1 MNYLQTYLLPHSM
14 KIQASKG
21 ILNDIHFLNFNSNLD
36 RNYWEFFRDPNYD
49 TSREGSANIETLG
62 QPSDIKAN
70 S

>member
-1 MNYLQTYLLPHSM
+1 MAY
-14 KIQASKG
+14 IFR
-21 ILNDIHFLNFNSNLD
+21 ILIVV
-36 RNYWEFFRDPNYD
+36 WIEIIGEFGDPNYD